1 MEQLLEPPEE
11 HSILAATKRLQ
22 DLGAL
27 DEKDVSFL
35 HRCPLHVLKSCSVK
49 LVHAVTSIEKSPL
62 SCPSLGNFICIE
74 PKVTS

>member
-35 HRCPLHVLKSCSVK
+35 HRFPLHVL
-49 LVHAVTSIEKSPL
+49 I
-62 SCPSLGNFICIE
+62 SLNYIILYN
-74 PKVTS
+74 

>member
-11 HSILAATKRLQ
+11 DSILAATKRLQ

-35 HRCPLHVLKSCSVK
+35 HRFPLHVL
-49 LVHAVTSIEKSPL
+49 I
-62 SCPSLGNFICIE
+62 SLKYIILYN
-74 PKVTS
+74 